1 MIRKF
6 LTMLLKIRRKIR
18 LRPTTMI
25 IAMFGLI
32 ILTGAVLLNL
42 PIASRDGQSIGFLD
56 ALFTATSA
64 GCVTGLIVADTYQ
77 QWSYFGQ
84 LVILAL
90 IQIGGLG
97 FMTMA
102 TLVSLFFRRTIT
114 YRERLLMAESLNQNH
129 TTGIVRMTQHILIG
143 TFILEATGALLLS
156 INFIPRFGV
165 VGGIYRG
172 IFHSV
177 SSFCNAGFDLM
188 GKHGAFSSLTEYQPN
203 VVVNIVIMGL
213 IILGGLGFAVWEDI
227 ITVRGFKNYKLHTK
241 LVLLITAIL
250 LIFGTVAFF
259 ALEYNNPET
268 LGPMSMKNKIMGAAF
283 QSTTV
288 RTAGYNTIDQAGMT
302 EGSKFISI
310 LLMFIGG
317 SPGSTAGGV
326 KTVTM
331 GILLFT
337 VFASIHA
344 SSDVNIYGR
353 RMKRNNIYRAV
364 SIVLIALAAIVV
376 ATIILMIADNVTLT
390 ESLFETVSA
399 FGTVGLT
406 LGITPSLSIASKLA
420 LIALM
425 FFGRIGIFTIAL
437 AFALRSKRKHRN
449 FRYPEGDIM
458 VG

>member
-1 MIRKF
+1 MIRRIF
-6 LTMLLKIRRKIR
+6 TMLLKIKRKIR

-25 IAMFGLI
+25 ILIFGII
-32 ILTGAVLLNL
+32 ILTGATLLTL
-42 PIASRDGQSIGFLD
+42 PAASKDGKSIGFIN

-77 QWSYFGQ
+77 QWTHFGQ
-84 LVILAL
+84 LVILSL

-102 TLVSLFFRRTIT
+102 TLVSLFFKRTIT
-114 YRERLLMAESLNQNH
+114 YRERLLMAESLNQNY
-129 TTGIVRMTQHILIG
+129 TTGIVRMTRHILIG

-156 INFIPRFGV
+156 INFIPQFGIA
-165 VGGIYRG
+165 GGIYRG

-177 SSFCNAGFDLM
+177 SSFCNAGFDIM
-188 GKHGAFSSLTEYQPN
+188 GKNGAFVSLTEYQSN
-203 VVVNIVIMGL
+203 IVVNIVIMGL
-213 IILGGLGFAVWEDI
+213 IIIGGLGFAVWEDI

-241 LVLLITAIL
+241 LVLLITAFL
-250 LIFGTVAFF
+250 LVSGTIAFLL
-259 ALEYNNPET
+259 LEWNNPET
-268 LGPMSMKNKIMGAAF
+268 LGPMNLKDKLLGAAF

-302 EGSKFISI
+302 ESSKFISI

-337 VFASIHA
+337 VFASVHG

-353 RMKRNNIYRAV
+353 RMKRSNIYRAV
-364 SIVLIALAAIVV
+364 SIVMIALAAIVV
-376 ATIILMIADNVTLT
+376 STIILMVADNVTLT
-390 ESLFETVSA
+390 EGLFETVSA

-406 LGITPSLSIASKLA
+406 LGITPTLSSISKLV

-437 AFALRSKRKHRN
+437 TFALRSKRKNRN
-449 FRYPEGDIM
+449 IRYPEGDIM

>member
-1 MIRKF
+1 
-6 LTMLLKIRRKIR
+6 
-18 LRPTTMI
+18 
-25 IAMFGLI
+25 
-32 ILTGAVLLNL
+32 
-42 PIASRDGQSIGFLD
+42 
-56 ALFTATSA
+56 
-64 GCVTGLIVADTYQ
+64 
-77 QWSYFGQ
+77 
-84 LVILAL
+84 
-90 IQIGGLG
+90 
-97 FMTMA
+97 
-102 TLVSLFFRRTIT
+102 
-114 YRERLLMAESLNQNH
+114 
-129 TTGIVRMTQHILIG
+129 
-143 TFILEATGALLLS
+143 
-156 INFIPRFGV
+156 
-165 VGGIYRG
+165 
-172 IFHSV
+172 
-177 SSFCNAGFDLM
+177 M

-213 IILGGLGFAVWEDI
+213 IMLGGLGFAVWEDI

-337 VFASIHA
+337 VFASIHG